1 VTYVVTEA
9 CIACRYAECVAVC
22 PQQAFHEGPNF
33 VVINPHACANCALCE
48 MVCPV
53 HAIVAEMDLADS
65 QREYLALNERL
76 SRCWPPTGRSTPL
89 PDADAFAFER
99 HKRDLLLLLPAWPE
113 DGGAHK

>member
-33 VVINPHACANCALCE
+33 VVINPRTCANCALCE

-53 HAIVAEMDLADS
+53 HAIVAEADLAEE
-65 QREYLALNERL
+65 QREYVALNDRL
-76 SRCWPPTGRSTPL
+76 SRCWPATSGSTPL
-89 PDADAFAFER
+89 ADADAHAFVSP
-99 HKRDLLLLLPAWPE
+99 KRDLLLLPP
-113 DGGAHK
+113 G

>member
-1 VTYVVTEA
+1 MTYVVTEA

-33 VVINPHACANCALCE
+33 VVINPRACANCSLCE

-53 HAIVAEMDLADS
+53 NAIFAEVDLAES

-76 SRCWPPTGRSTPL
+76 SRCWPAVPNSTPL
-89 PDADAFAFER
+89 ADADAHAFER
-99 HKRDLLLLLPAWPE
+99 HKRELLILPPP
-113 DGGAHK
+113 DV

>member
-33 VVINPHACANCALCE
+33 VVINPRLCANCALCE

-53 HAIVAEMDLADS
+53 NAIVAEMDLAEG
-65 QREYLALNERL
+65 QLEYLALNDHL
-76 SRCWPPTGRSTPL
+76 SRCWPSTIGSTPL
-89 PDADAFAFER
+89 TDADAHAFER
-99 HKRDLLLLLPAWPE
+99 HKRDLLLLPPV
-113 DGGAHK
+113 